1 MELVGQVLA
10 AGLELVVLVVAV
22 LQTMV
27 AQVLVEQQIPVAV
40 AVVLGIQGLLYSLL
54 VVLAALG

>member
-10 AGLELVVLVVAV
+10 AGLELVVLLVAV

-40 AVVLGIQGLLYSLL
+40 VAVLGIQGLLYSLL